1 MQSRQA
7 ASRRRS
13 GDLAS
18 AKGKDSPA
26 KTRRE
31 SSASHGSISCPIC
44 GLQLTPAELPA
55 HYEWELNRV
64 EDEPPDVV
72 EEAAKT
78 GIRARR
84 GAAVAAAQQIA
95 SVHKGKGP
103 AVAVNQLDDN
113 EMLLYR
119 VKASRLKRAALTLNK
134 PGSVKRRRGDFDEQ
148 EPDLDSSIC
157 FMCNAP
163 LPTEPEALNQ
173 HIDDCLATQASMA
186 ESFLDDRSAQVDHEG
201 EQDGWE
207 EYEWAGQTRIRASAM
222 LEGGYAASGFAVR
235 NKADLDTDEEIDID
249 DDDTEAF
256 GHQQYGEDQL
266 NEFRPASDERALVI
280 EQEQV
285 EVWESLPQQSH
296 NIPTGTDSNT
306 KLVIDSLKT
315 RIRDLEASAKSTHK
329 CLICLDPYKTP
340 LVSVVCWHVHC
351 EQCWLQTLG
360 AKRLCPQCQKITA
373 PADLRRVYL

>member
-1 MQSRQA
+1 MSLTGFHRHLRRRSRSRRYSWAVSARIPYARLSAAMREDGEFGRMQSRQA

-134 PGSVKRRRGDFDEQ
+134 PGKMVGMTFADYQ
-148 EPDLDSSIC
+148 ESP
-157 FMCNAP
+157 
-163 LPTEPEALNQ
+163 
-173 HIDDCLATQASMA
+173 
-186 ESFLDDRSAQVDHEG
+186 
-201 EQDGWE
+201 
-207 EYEWAGQTRIRASAM
+207 
-222 LEGGYAASGFAVR
+222 
-235 NKADLDTDEEIDID
+235 
-249 DDDTEAF
+249 
-256 GHQQYGEDQL
+256 
-266 NEFRPASDERALVI
+266 
-280 EQEQV
+280 
-285 EVWESLPQQSH
+285 
-296 NIPTGTDSNT
+296 
-306 KLVIDSLKT
+306 
-315 RIRDLEASAKSTHK
+315 
-329 CLICLDPYKTP
+329 
-340 LVSVVCWHVHC
+340 
-351 EQCWLQTLG
+351 
-360 AKRLCPQCQKITA
+360 
-373 PADLRRVYL
+373 

>member
-1 MQSRQA
+1 
-7 ASRRRS
+7 
-13 GDLAS
+13 
-18 AKGKDSPA
+18 
-26 KTRRE
+26 
-31 SSASHGSISCPIC
+31 
-44 GLQLTPAELPA
+44 
-55 HYEWELNRV
+55 
-64 EDEPPDVV
+64 
-72 EEAAKT
+72 
-78 GIRARR
+78 
-84 GAAVAAAQQIA
+84 
-95 SVHKGKGP
+95 
-103 AVAVNQLDDN
+103 
-113 EMLLYR
+113 
-119 VKASRLKRAALTLNK
+119 
-134 PGSVKRRRGDFDEQ
+134 
-148 EPDLDSSIC
+148 
-157 FMCNAP
+157 
-163 LPTEPEALNQ
+163 
-173 HIDDCLATQASMA
+173 MA
-186 ESFLDDRSAQVDHEG
+186 ESFLDDRSEQVDHEG

-256 GHQQYGEDQL
+256 GHQQYGEDHL

-315 RIRDLEASAKSTHK
+315 RIRDLEASAKSTNK

-360 AKRLCPQCQKITA
+360 TKRLCPQCQKITA